1 MNRRVIFEIADLL
14 TSNESI
20 VTSVREVL
28 KVHLSNV
35 TYLRISFQFKTRYRM
50 IYNFYFIKEVFLY
63 CSLQLAQFV
72 KKNIYKK
79 WRTSWHAPEELRQGC
94 HLSAISKQN
103 IFHAMVTTKWMDKT
117 RFSNFQYCCPVS
129 ASRGSLEMKKEIL
142 KSPE

>member
-35 TYLRISFQFKTRYRM
+35 TYLRISSQFKTSYRM
-50 IYNFYFIKEVFLY
+50 IYNFYFIKEVLLY
-63 CSLQLAQFV
+63 CCLQLAPFV

-129 ASRGSLEMKKEIL
+129 AS
-142 KSPE
+142 

>member
-28 KVHLSNV
+28 KVHFSNV

-50 IYNFYFIKEVFLY
+50 IYNFYFIKEVLLY

-72 KKNIYKK
+72 KKIYT
-79 WRTSWHAPEELRQGC
+79 RNGEHRGTLRKSYDKVVTCLRYQ
-94 HLSAISKQN
+94 KQN

-117 RFSNFQYCCPVS
+117 RFSNFHYCCPVS
-129 ASRGSLEMKKEIL
+129 AS
-142 KSPE
+142 

>member
-20 VTSVREVL
+20 VTIVGEVL
-28 KVHLSNV
+28 KVHFSNV

-50 IYNFYFIKEVFLY
+50 IYNFYFIKEVLLY

-72 KKNIYKK
+72 KKYIQEMANIVA
-79 WRTSWHAPEELRQGC
+79 RSGRATTTC

-117 RFSNFQYCCPVS
+117 RFSNFHYCCPVS
-129 ASRGSLEMKKEIL
+129 AS
-142 KSPE
+142 

>member
-28 KVHLSNV
+28 KVHFSNV

-50 IYNFYFIKEVFLY
+50 IYNFYFIKEVLLY

-72 KKNIYKK
+72 KKNKH
-79 WRTSWHAPEELRQGC
+79 RGTLRKSYDKVVTCLRYQ
-94 HLSAISKQN
+94 KQN

-129 ASRGSLEMKKEIL
+129 AS
-142 KSPE
+142 

>member
-28 KVHLSNV
+28 KVHFSNV

-50 IYNFYFIKEVFLY
+50 MYNFYFIKEVLLY

-72 KKNIYKK
+72 KKYIQEMANIVA
-79 WRTSWHAPEELRQGC
+79 RSGRATTR
-94 HLSAISKQN
+94 LSLVCDIKSK
-103 IFHAMVTTKWMDKT
+103 IFFMLW
-117 RFSNFQYCCPVS
+117 
-129 ASRGSLEMKKEIL
+129 
-142 KSPE
+142 

>member
-14 TSNESI
+14 MSNESI

-28 KVHLSNV
+28 KVHFSNV

-50 IYNFYFIKEVFLY
+50 IYNFYFIKEVLLY

-79 WRTSWHAPEELRQGC
+79 WRTSWHAPELSYDKVVTCLRYQ
-94 HLSAISKQN
+94 KQN

-129 ASRGSLEMKKEIL
+129 AS
-142 KSPE
+142 

>member
-28 KVHLSNV
+28 KVHFSNV
-35 TYLRISFQFKTRYRM
+35 TSLRISFQFKTRYRM
-50 IYNFYFIKEVFLY
+50 IYNFYFIKEVLLY

-72 KKNIYKK
+72 KKYIQEMANIVA
-79 WRTSWHAPEELRQGC
+79 RSGRATTTC

-129 ASRGSLEMKKEIL
+129 AS
-142 KSPE
+142 

>member
-28 KVHLSNV
+28 KVHFSNV
-35 TYLRISFQFKTRYRM
+35 TYLRISFQFKARYRM
-50 IYNFYFIKEVFLY
+50 IYNFFYQG
-63 CSLQLAQFV
+63 SLTVLLFTIGTV
-72 KKNIYKK
+72 REKKYIYKK
-79 WRTSWHAPEELRQGC
+79 WRTSCHAPEELRQGC
-94 HLSAISKQN
+94 HSSAISKQN

-129 ASRGSLEMKKEIL
+129 AS
-142 KSPE
+142 

>member
-28 KVHLSNV
+28 KVHFSNV

-50 IYNFYFIKEVFLY
+50 IYNFYFIKEVLLY

-72 KKNIYKK
+72 KKIYT
-79 WRTSWHAPEELRQGC
+79 RNGEHRGTLRKSYDN
-94 HLSAISKQN
+94 LSLVCDIKAKYFSCYGNYEVDGQN
-103 IFHAMVTTKWMDKT
+103 TF
-117 RFSNFQYCCPVS
+117 F
-129 ASRGSLEMKKEIL
+129 
-142 KSPE
+142 

>member
-20 VTSVREVL
+20 VTSVGEVL
-28 KVHLSNV
+28 KVHFSNV

-50 IYNFYFIKEVFLY
+50 IYNFYFIKEVLLY

-79 WRTSWHAPEELRQGC
+79 WRTSWHAPEELRQLVTC
-94 HLSAISKQN
+94 LRYQSK
-103 IFHAMVTTKWMDKT
+103 IFFMLW
-117 RFSNFQYCCPVS
+117 
-129 ASRGSLEMKKEIL
+129 
-142 KSPE
+142 

>member
-1 MNRRVIFEIADLL
+1 
-14 TSNESI
+14 
-20 VTSVREVL
+20 
-28 KVHLSNV
+28 
-35 TYLRISFQFKTRYRM
+35 M

-103 IFHAMVTTKWMDKT
+103 IFHTMVTKKWMDKT

>member
-20 VTSVREVL
+20 VTNVREVL

-35 TYLRISFQFKTRYRM
+35 TYLRISSQFKTSYRM
-50 IYNFYFIKEVFLY
+50 IYNFYFIKEVLLY
-63 CSLQLAQFV
+63 CCLQLAPFV

-94 HLSAISKQN
+94 HLSAISKAKYFSCYGNYEVDGQN
-103 IFHAMVTTKWMDKT
+103 TF
-117 RFSNFQYCCPVS
+117 F
-129 ASRGSLEMKKEIL
+129 
-142 KSPE
+142 

>member
-28 KVHLSNV
+28 KVHFSNV

-50 IYNFYFIKEVFLY
+50 IYNFYFIKEVLLY

-72 KKNIYKK
+72 KKYIQEMANIVA
-79 WRTSWHAPEELRQGC
+79 RSGRATTR
-94 HLSAISKQN
+94 LSLVWDIKSK
-103 IFHAMVTTKWMDKT
+103 IFFMLW
-117 RFSNFQYCCPVS
+117 
-129 ASRGSLEMKKEIL
+129 
-142 KSPE
+142 